1 MIQKMEIPSALNN
14 EKFAKDMESLIVLYL
29 ADDEFKAICDDYCI
43 SKMNLEKYRQK
54 LEEDEQ
60 CKFDYETVS
69 KELEDDILRFI
80 RERK

>member
-1 MIQKMEIPSALNN
+1 MGIPNALNI

-54 LEEDEQ
+54 LKEDAQ
-60 CKFDYETVS
+60 CEFDYETVAT
-69 KELEDDILRFI
+69 ELEEEILRFI

>member
-1 MIQKMEIPSALNN
+1 MGIPSALNN

-54 LEEDEQ
+54 LEEDVQ
-60 CKFDYETVS
+60 CTSDYETVS
-69 KELEDDILRFI
+69 KELEEEILRFI

>member
-1 MIQKMEIPSALNN
+1 MDIPSALNN

-43 SKMNLEKYRQK
+43 SKTNLEKYRQK
-54 LEEDEQ
+54 LEEDAQ

-69 KELEDDILRFI
+69 KELEEEILRFI